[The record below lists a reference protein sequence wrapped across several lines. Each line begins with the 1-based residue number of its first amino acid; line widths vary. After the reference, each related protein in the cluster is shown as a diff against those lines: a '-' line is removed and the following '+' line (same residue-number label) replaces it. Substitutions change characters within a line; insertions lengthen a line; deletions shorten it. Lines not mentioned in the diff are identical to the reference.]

1 MSVLKNTL
9 AGIKAAILG
18 GDPSRHM
25 DVSRAAFPKSFY
37 ALGLAGIVL
46 LLAGTMQAGGSSQMS
61 LPIGVIVLTLF
72 LLTAPT
78 VIYLV
83 CHLISRPELFRPW
96 IIVRNWITLLLS
108 FAGLIFVAI
117 GVALPVAMAIIGIV
131 LMLIYITTLLL
142 DIRLAQTMAGMEWT
156 PAIFIACAI
165 SIAGMLVILAV
176 FASLAGY

>member
-1 MSVLKNTL
+1 MSALRNTL
-9 AGIKAAILG
+9 AGLKAAILG
-18 GDPSRHM
+18 ADPARHM

-37 ALGLAGIVL
+37 ALGLAGAVL
-46 LLAGTMQAGGSSQMS
+46 LLAGILQAGDAPQMS
-61 LPIGVIVLTLF
+61 LPIGIIVLTLF

-108 FAGLIFVAI
+108 VAGLVFVAI
-117 GVALPVAMAIIGIV
+117 GAALPAAAALIGII
-131 LMLIYITTLLL
+131 LMLIYIATLLL
-142 DIRLAQTMAGMEWT
+142 DIRLAQTMADMDWT